1 MKEISQVIRSARPA
15 SRLSRVFHILCV
27 LAFQVVSEEVS
38 VSVGEDFASVSDG
51 ADEAGWTVENDA
63 ALDSS
68 HDPPPEVIRM
78 LWTNARG
85 VGVFFQHIQV
95 GVEKGAG

>member
-1 MKEISQVIRSARPA
+1 M
-15 SRLSRVFHILCV
+15 
-27 LAFQVVSEEVS
+27 
-38 VSVGEDFASVSDG
+38 SVGEDFASVSDG
-51 ADEAGWTVENDA
+51 ADEAGWTVETDA

-85 VGVFFQHIQV
+85 VGRIHSTY
-95 GVEKGAG
+95 